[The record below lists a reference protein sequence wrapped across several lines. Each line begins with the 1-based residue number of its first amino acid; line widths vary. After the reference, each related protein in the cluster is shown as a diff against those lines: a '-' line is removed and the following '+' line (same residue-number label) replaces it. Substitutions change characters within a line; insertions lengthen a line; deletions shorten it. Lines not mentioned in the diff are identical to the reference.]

1 MENEIILVFS
11 SVDSSVTAWDL
22 ATGTSL
28 CSFKGNASPSR
39 AAATLGRDY
48 FVSCQL
54 KKPILHFWNWRK
66 EQVRQKSFIPEKCWS
81 IACSRDGALCA
92 SGGDSGTMYLWD
104 TSTGRLLLS
113 WPSHHAK
120 VTTIAFSDRGAEM
133 VCGSDDTLVS
143 VWSVPQVLSGQTPET
158 LHLWSDHTL
167 PISQVCIGAGTSD
180 PFVYVCSLDHT
191 MSIRCMTSGR
201 LLRKFTLQSALTCI
215 AVDPLEH
222 AAYLGSTNGAIY
234 EVSFVEFPDE
244 IRRDVGSSSQNS
256 NKISIWRSHTS
267 QLNSIEISRNGSML
281 VSGSEDGT
289 LILWDT
295 VTRQQLRCT
304 TTSCPIASVMITPF
318 PLGMAGRGRGHIPD
332 SHLRIQPLGNFSKV
346 VGSCGGGQLTQWGD
360 SLVLLDGCCLPSQHV
375 SLVEE
380 DEGTSSFTRVERVAT
395 SKKDVNSSDQF
406 NIERSAAHE
415 QELLL
420 KNRIA
425 KLEEENSI
433 LKEQRDRA
441 MKIAEEL
448 T

>member
-1 MENEIILVFS
+1 MMGAHCFRV
-11 SVDSSVTAWDL
+11 
-22 ATGTSL
+22 
-28 CSFKGNASPSR
+28 
-39 AAATLGRDY
+39 
-48 FVSCQL
+48 Q
-54 KKPILHFWNWRK
+54 

-81 IACSRDGALCA
+81 IACSKDGALCA
-92 SGGDSGTMYLWD
+92 SGGDSGSVHLWD

-113 WPSHHAK
+113 WPAHHAK
-120 VTTIAFSDRGAEM
+120 VNTVAFSDRGAEM

-143 VWSVPQVLSGQTPET
+143 VWSVPQVLSGQNPEII
-158 LHLWSDHTL
+158 HLWSDHTL

-215 AVDPLEH
+215 AIDSLEH
-222 AAYLGSTNGAIY
+222 AAYLGSTDGAIY

-244 IRRDVGSSSQNS
+244 MRRDAGGSSQSS

-267 QLNSIEISRNGSML
+267 QLNSIAISRNGSML

-289 LILWDT
+289 LALWDT
-295 VTRQQLRCT
+295 VTRQQLRST
-304 TTSCPIASVMITPF
+304 TMSCPIASVIVTPF

-346 VGSCGGGQLTQWGD
+346 VGSCGGGPLTQWGD

-380 DEGTSSFTRVERVAT
+380 EGKSTFARMEERT
-395 SKKDVNSSDQF
+395 SKIDSNSSAAQF
-406 NIERSAAHE
+406 AIESSVAQQ

-420 KNRIA
+420 KKRIA
-425 KLEEENSI
+425 ELEEENSI